1 MLNAYIG
8 YVTGVTDEYAGG
20 RIKAVIPDDK
30 GKPLSEIPYAFP
42 ALPKMMHVVPRLKEA
57 VIVLVANDEE
67 ANGQRYYIGP
77 IISQPDKMNFDSF
90 ETLSATRLL
99 NNGIKTPEQSVEN
112 FGSTL
117 GALPD
122 KQDIALL
129 GRKNTDIILTENELR
144 VRAGSRLTKPGAHRV
159 DFNKDNPAYIKLK
172 YYENGLQTK
181 KYTYMPDSPVN
192 RGEKV
197 KSTATIVADKINLL
211 SQQTR
216 TGNEHFN
223 LNDAKEG
230 ISDSEMQKI
239 IERAHQLP
247 YGDVL
252 CDFFSLF
259 IKMYMGHIHPW
270 HEMPPVVED
279 PNSLAFFDKYGSEKA
294 ALEEKLLSKDIR
306 IN

>member
-20 RIKAVIPDDK
+20 RIKAVIAPDK
-30 GKPLSEIPYAFP
+30 GKSLSEIPYAFP
-42 ALPKMMHVVPRLKEA
+42 AMPKMMHVVPKLKEA

-67 ANGQRYYIGP
+67 ANGQRLYIGP

-99 NNGIKTPEQSVEN
+99 NNGVQSPEQSVEN

-117 GALPD
+117 GALPER
-122 KQDIALL
+122 QDIAIL

-144 VRAGSRLTKPGAHRV
+144 VRAGSRLTKPAQHRV
-159 DFNKDNPAYIKLK
+159 DFNKDDPAYIKLK

-181 KYTYMPDSPVN
+181 KNPDLPAGILN
-192 RGEKV
+192 KGETIR
-197 KSTATIVADKINLL
+197 STATIVADKINLL

-223 LNDAKEG
+223 LNDTKEG

-239 IERAHQLP
+239 IEKAHQLP

-252 CDFFSLF
+252 CDFFSLM

-270 HEMPPVVED
+270 HEMPPVLED
-279 PNSLAFFDKYGSEKA
+279 PNSLAFFEKYGSEKA